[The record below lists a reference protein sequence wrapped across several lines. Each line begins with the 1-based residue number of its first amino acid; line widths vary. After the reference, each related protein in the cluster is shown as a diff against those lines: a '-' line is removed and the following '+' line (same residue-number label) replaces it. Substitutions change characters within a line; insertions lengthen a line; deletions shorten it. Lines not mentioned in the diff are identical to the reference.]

1 MDLLGA
7 KDIIAKSLGS
17 SNNLN
22 VAQATLLALQK
33 LRTKPEEAVAEKV
46 VETKSEVKEVK
57 EKVSPAE
64 VAA

>member
-33 LRTKPEEAVAEKV
+33 LRTKPEEVAPKPVEAKAEEK
-46 VETKSEVKEVK
+46 
-57 EKVSPAE
+57 KVE